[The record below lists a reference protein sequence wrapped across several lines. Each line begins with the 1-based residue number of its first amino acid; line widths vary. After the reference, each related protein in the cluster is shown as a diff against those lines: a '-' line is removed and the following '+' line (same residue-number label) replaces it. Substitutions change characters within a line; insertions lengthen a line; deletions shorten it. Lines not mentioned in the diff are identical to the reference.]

1 MKNVR
6 YITDDGSVYEDR
18 NFAYFKAVD
27 MHYEWALKEQ
37 YERYDK
43 NGNLVYYRR
52 VFPLKRI
59 KDRVKLDT
67 PTKKRVLIR
76 YAYRVETLYKG
87 TVRKERFVH
96 TFIKEFDKG

>member
-6 YITDDGSVYEDR
+6 YIMDNGLVYEDR
-18 NFAYFKAVD
+18 ELAYSGAVGIP
-27 MHYEWALKEQ
+27 YEWALKEQ
-37 YERYDK
+37 YERYDE
-43 NGNLVYYRR
+43 NGNLIYYRR

-87 TVRKERFVH
+87 TVRKERFVY